1 MSVSSGVRAAAIR
14 KWIPL
19 LFAAAAILPLAM
31 LTGCGG
37 TNTTNVQNP
46 PAPAASSVF
55 IAFQPA
61 PAATISLNATATLT
75 ANVSNDPNSAGVDWT
90 LLCQPNANCGTLLPL
105 HTASGAAT
113 TYKPPPAITG
123 NSQTFTIEA
132 FATADHNQNVVAA
145 ISVTGFASNLKGT
158 YVFESKGI
166 DANGPF
172 QLAGVV
178 VLDGNGGITSGEQT
192 HSDVLLSVAD
202 KITGGSYTIGA
213 DGRGTMTLNTADQ
226 IIGQLGMENLSL
238 AFLSSSQAFIATMD
252 NPTLSPSFE
261 TSSGTLDLQTSTA
274 APTGGYAFA
283 VNGVDVNAQPMALGG
298 VLNIDSP
305 AAISGTGSVA
315 DQDDLG
321 AIYPN
326 TAVSGTLTTPDSF
339 GSLKFNLTT
348 AFSASPVQFTAYI
361 VDTSHIKLIESD
373 ITGSGVGVG
382 ATAGIAIGQGTAT
395 GTFTGN
401 AAFSGN
407 YVFDVLGVDLSGFPS
422 SLASLGVFTAD
433 ANGNLTNGYNDELL
447 DGFGIYLSDS
457 FTGTYTLDPGGNGR
471 VDSSINFTSNG
482 AGPELIFYLTGNGN
496 PPLVLDADANFGAFG
511 VGQASPQAAPPLSFN
526 GTYGLSFLQSSGSLE
541 NHGTGQITANGTA
554 DTLSGYID
562 TNLQFSAL
570 PNTPL
575 TGTFDAIPSNG
586 RSTGGLTNTF
596 FPTPGSAPSTIAVT
610 YYVVDASHVHFLE
623 SDSIVAGELTFG
635 YFAARTPVCPTCP

>member
-1 MSVSSGVRAAAIR
+1 MAMRMR
-14 KWIPL
+14 TRTWPRL
-19 LFAAAAILPLAM
+19 LLSAAAILSLASFA
-31 LTGCGG
+31 GCGG

-46 PAPAASSVF
+46 PAPTASSVS
-55 IAFQPA
+55 IAFKPA

-75 ANVSNDPNSAGVDWT
+75 ASVDNDPNSAGVDWS
-90 LLCQPNANCGTLLPL
+90 LLCPTVGTCGTLAPL
-105 HTASGAAT
+105 HTASGSAAT
-113 TYKPPPAITG
+113 YTPPTTISG
-123 NSQTFTIEA
+123 NSQAFTMEA
-132 FATADHNQNVVAA
+132 FATADHSKNVAA
-145 ISVTGFASNLKGT
+145 TITVTGFASNLKGT

-226 IIGQLGMENLSL
+226 SIGQLGVENLSL
-238 AFLSSSQAFIATMD
+238 AFLSASQAFIATMD
-252 NPTLSPSFE
+252 DPNLSPSFE
-261 TSSGTLDLQTSTA
+261 TSSGTLELQTSTT
-274 APTGGYAFA
+274 APTGGYSFA
-283 VNGVDVNAQPMALGG
+283 VNGVDVNTFPMAMGG
-298 VLNIDSP
+298 ILNIDSP

-348 AFSASPVQFTAYI
+348 AFSANPVQFTAYI
-361 VDTSHIKLIESD
+361 VDTSHLKLIESD
-373 ITGSGVGVG
+373 ITGSGIGVG

-395 GTFTGN
+395 GTFTSN

-407 YVFDVLGVDLSGFPS
+407 YVFDVLGVDLNGLPS
-422 SLASLGVFTAD
+422 SMASLGVFTAD
-433 ANGNLTNGYNDELL
+433 ASGNLTNGYNDELL
-447 DGFGIYLSDS
+447 SGFGIYVSDS
-457 FTGTYTLDPGGNGR
+457 FTGTYTVDPSGNGR
-471 VDSSINFTSNG
+471 VDSSIDFTSNG

-496 PPLVLDADANFGAFG
+496 PPLLLDADANFGALG
-511 VGQASPQAAPPLSFN
+511 VGQASPQAAPPLPFN
-526 GTYGLSFLQSSGSLE
+526 GTYGLGFLQSSGSLE

-554 DTLSGYID
+554 DTLSGVID

-575 TGTFDAIPSNG
+575 TGTFEAIPSNG

-596 FPTPGSAPSTIAVT
+596 FPTPGTAPSTIAVT
-610 YYVVDASHVHFLE
+610 YYAVDASHVFFLE
-623 SDSIVAGELTFG
+623 SDSIIAGELTFG
-635 YFAARTPVCPTCP
+635 YFAARTPVCPTCQ

>member
-1 MSVSSGVRAAAIR
+1 MSFSSGVLTVAIR
-14 KWIPL
+14 KWLPL
-19 LFAAAAILPLAM
+19 LFVAAAISSLTL

-46 PAPAASSVF
+46 PAPPASSVS

-61 PAATISLNATATLT
+61 PVGNIALNATAILT
-75 ANVSNDPNSAGVDWT
+75 ANVTNDPSSAGVDWS
-90 LLCQPNANCGTLLPL
+90 LLCPTVGTCGTLSPL
-105 HTASGAAT
+105 HTASGTAAT
-113 TYKPPPAITG
+113 YTPPPTISG
-123 NSQTFTIEA
+123 NSQAFTIEA
-132 FATADHNQNVVAA
+132 FATADHSKNVVAA
-145 ISVTGFASNLKGT
+145 ITVTGFASNLKGT

-172 QLAGVV
+172 QLAGVI

-226 IIGQLGMENLSL
+226 SIGQLGVENLSL
-238 AFLSSSQAFIATMD
+238 AFLSSSQALLATMD
-252 NPTLSPSFE
+252 NPNLSPSFE
-261 TSSGTLDLQTSTA
+261 TSSGTLDLQTSTT
-274 APTGGYAFA
+274 APTGGYSFA
-283 VNGVDVNAQPMALGG
+283 VNGVDVNAQPMAIGG
-298 VLNIDSP
+298 ILNIDSP
-305 AAISGTGSVA
+305 AAISGAGSVA
-315 DQDDLG
+315 DQDDIG
-321 AIYPN
+321 AIFPN
-326 TAVSGTLTTPDSF
+326 TAISGTLTTPDSF

-361 VDTSHIKLIESD
+361 VDTSHIKFIESD

-407 YVFDVLGVDLSGFPS
+407 YVFDALGVDLNGLPS

-433 ANGNLTNGYNDELL
+433 ASGNMTNGYNDELL
-447 DGFGIYLSDS
+447 NGFGIYLSDS
-457 FTGTYTLDPGGNGR
+457 FTGTYTVDPSGNGR
-471 VDSSINFTSNG
+471 VDSFVNFTSNG

-541 NHGTGQITANGTA
+541 NHGTGQITADGTA
-554 DTLSGYID
+554 DTLSGWID

-570 PNTPL
+570 PNTQL

-596 FPTPGSAPSTIAVT
+596 FPTPGTTPSTIAVT
-610 YYVVDASHVHFLE
+610 YYVVDASHVFFIE

>member
-1 MSVSSGVRAAAIR
+1 VSSSSGVLAVAIR

-19 LFAAAAILPLAM
+19 FFAAAAMSPLAL

-46 PAPAASSVF
+46 PAPPASSVS

-61 PAATISLNATATLT
+61 PAGNIALNATTTLT
-75 ANVSNDPNSAGVDWT
+75 ASVTNDPSSAGVDWS
-90 LLCQPNANCGTLLPL
+90 LLCPTGGSCGTLLPL
-105 HTASGAAT
+105 HTASGAAATYTPPT
-113 TYKPPPAITG
+113 TISG
-123 NSQTFTIEA
+123 NSQAFTIEA
-132 FATADHNQNVVAA
+132 FAAADHTKNVAA
-145 ISVTGFASNLKGT
+145 AITVTGFASNLKGT

-172 QLAGVV
+172 QVAGVI

-202 KITGGSYTIGA
+202 KITGGSYTIGP

-226 IIGQLGMENLSL
+226 AIGQLGIENLSL
-238 AFLSSSQAFIATMD
+238 AFLSSSQALLATMD
-252 NPTLSPSFE
+252 NPNLSPSFE
-261 TSSGTLDLQTSTA
+261 TSSGTLDLQTSTT
-274 APTGGYAFA
+274 APTGGYSFA
-283 VNGVDVNAQPMALGG
+283 VNGVDVNAQPMAMGG
-298 VLNIDSP
+298 ILNIDSP
-305 AAISGTGSVA
+305 AAISGAGSVA
-315 DQDDLG
+315 DQDDIG
-321 AIYPN
+321 AIFPD
-326 TAVSGTLTTPDSF
+326 TAISGSLTTPDSF

-407 YVFDVLGVDLSGFPS
+407 YVFDVLGVDLNGLPS

-447 DGFGIYLSDS
+447 DGFGIYVSDS
-457 FTGTYTLDPGGNGR
+457 FTGTYTADPSGNGR
-471 VDSSINFTSNG
+471 VDSFVNFTSNG

-496 PPLVLDADANFGAFG
+496 PPLLLDADANFGAFG

-554 DTLSGYID
+554 ETLSGVID

-596 FPTPGSAPSTIAVT
+596 FPTPGTTPSTIEVT
-610 YYVVDASHVHFLE
+610 YYVVDASHVFFLE

>member
-1 MSVSSGVRAAAIR
+1 MSVSSGVLAATIR
-14 KWIPL
+14 KWMPL
-19 LFAAAAILPLAM
+19 LFAAAAIMPLSS
-31 LTGCGG
+31 LTGCSG

-46 PAPAASSVF
+46 PAPPVSSVS

-61 PAATISLNATATLT
+61 PVGNIALNATTTLA
-75 ANVSNDPNSAGVDWT
+75 ANVTNDPSSAGVDWS
-90 LLCQPNANCGTLLPL
+90 LLCPTVGTCGTLLPL
-105 HTASGAAT
+105 HTASGAAA
-113 TYKPPPAITG
+113 TYTPPPTISG
-123 NSQTFTIEA
+123 NSQAFTIEA
-132 FATADHNQNVVAA
+132 FASADHSKNVVAA
-145 ISVTGFASNLKGT
+145 ITVIGFASNLKGT

-172 QLAGVV
+172 QLAGVI

-226 IIGQLGMENLSL
+226 SIGQLGVENLSL
-238 AFLSSSQAFIATMD
+238 AFLSSSQALIATMD
-252 NPTLSPSFE
+252 NPNLSPSFE
-261 TSSGTLDLQTSTA
+261 TSSGTLDLQTSTT
-274 APTGGYAFA
+274 APTGGYSFA
-283 VNGVDVNAQPMALGG
+283 VNGVDVNAQPMAMGG
-298 VLNIDSP
+298 ILNIDSP
-305 AAISGTGSVA
+305 AAISGAGSVA
-315 DQDDLG
+315 DQDDIG

-326 TAVSGTLTTPDSF
+326 TPISGTLTTPDSF

-361 VDTSHIKLIESD
+361 VDASHLRLIESD

-382 ATAGIAIGQGTAT
+382 ATAGIAIGQGAAT

-407 YVFDVLGVDLSGFPS
+407 YVFDILGVDLNGLPS

-433 ANGNLTNGYNDELL
+433 ASGNLTNGYNDELL
-447 DGFGIYLSDS
+447 NGFSIYVSDS
-457 FTGTYTLDPGGNGR
+457 FTGTYTVDPSGNGR
-471 VDSSINFTSNG
+471 VDSFINFTSNG

-554 DTLSGYID
+554 ETLSGVID

-575 TGTFDAIPSNG
+575 TGTFAAIPDNG
-586 RSTGGLTNTF
+586 RSIGGLTNTF
-596 FPTPGSAPSTIAVT
+596 FPTPGTAPSTITVT
-610 YYVVDASHVHFLE
+610 YYVVDASHVFFLE

-635 YFAARTPVCPTCP
+635 YFAARTPVCSTCP